1 MSSQFPVDGRD
12 APNVHEFTNNHASD
26 IRLDLAAL
34 RNSVTLAWQERG
46 IMLTPDERKE
56 LKCSA
61 SFSGSPPIRS
71 DRRAFSSSRFI
82 LEPNVCQ
89 GEQWRRR

>member
-1 MSSQFPVDGRD
+1 MSSQFPVHGRD

-56 LKCSA
+56 LRDEIQDLCRYLSDLTA
-61 SFSGSPPIRS
+61 SG
-71 DRRAFSSSRFI
+71 
-82 LEPNVCQ
+82 
-89 GEQWRRR
+89 G